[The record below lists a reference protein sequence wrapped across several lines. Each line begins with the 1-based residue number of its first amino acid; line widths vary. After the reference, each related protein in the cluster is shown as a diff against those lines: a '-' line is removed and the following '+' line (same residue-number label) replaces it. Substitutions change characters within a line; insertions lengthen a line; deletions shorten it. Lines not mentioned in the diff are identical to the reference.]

1 MTHASKCFSLL
12 FVGLFHAL
20 PYLCLLSCFPLLLA
34 APLAFL
40 PPYLLRTC
48 CSVAKGRVAQMESEL
63 SDVSSQLTVMTS
75 VATQLKG
82 HLLKAGKAAV
92 KGLTLDRLEQRAYD
106 TLPAGTG
113 AGAGSA

>member
-1 MTHASKCFSLL
+1 
-12 FVGLFHAL
+12 
-20 PYLCLLSCFPLLLA
+20 
-34 APLAFL
+34 
-40 PPYLLRTC
+40 
-48 CSVAKGRVAQMESEL
+48 MESEL

-92 KGLTLDRLEQRAYD
+92 KGLTLDRLEQRTYD
-106 TLPAGTG
+106 ALPVAGAGG